1 MAETKGE
8 DLVERDLKGLR
19 ESADALERLACD
31 PRSLAP
37 DGVSTVTQGYLR
49 LREAAARIQSDAER
63 LKAVEGQR
71 DALRLQAEC
80 WAMEAKGHKA
90 SLHEAYQA
98 ITGATGE
105 PGNWNGAKPIIEAFR
120 ASERRE
126 QEAIGARDEAMEA
139 LRQLR
144 QAADDMLVGIGVHN
158 RLGKDAPARR
168 DDIEGPVVT
177 ALADAARKASDVY
190 ARRGSASSD
199 VEGGE

>member
-1 MAETKGE
+1 
-8 DLVERDLKGLR
+8 
-19 ESADALERLACD
+19 
-31 PRSLAP
+31 
-37 DGVSTVTQGYLR
+37 
-49 LREAAARIQSDAER
+49 
-63 LKAVEGQR
+63 
-71 DALRLQAEC
+71 
-80 WAMEAKGHKA
+80 MEAKGHKA

>member
-1 MAETKGE
+1 
-8 DLVERDLKGLR
+8 
-19 ESADALERLACD
+19 
-31 PRSLAP
+31 
-37 DGVSTVTQGYLR
+37 
-49 LREAAARIQSDAER
+49 
-63 LKAVEGQR
+63 
-71 DALRLQAEC
+71 
-80 WAMEAKGHKA
+80 
-90 SLHEAYQA
+90 
-98 ITGATGE
+98 
-105 PGNWNGAKPIIEAFR
+105 
-120 ASERRE
+120 
-126 QEAIGARDEAMEA
+126 MEA